1 VTTRW
6 SSTSRWR
13 EAASTA
19 PAAGLSPAH
28 ARWARAGA
36 TARPATPQWLKA
48 IRPQHVLL
56 VLALVAYPFVAN
68 GFWIVQ
74 IGAQSLFL
82 GVIALS
88 LMFLAGYGGMVS
100 LSQMTVAGIAG
111 YMVAILGVSNNTGIS
126 LGWPWWA
133 AVPASLVIATAVA
146 FLIGVLSVR
155 TAGIYTIMITIA
167 IGVAFFYFTRQNYAI
182 FNGHSGFAGLAAPV
196 VLGVDWRA
204 PVPFY
209 FLSLAVA
216 AASYLAVLYL
226 SRSTFGLSLQAIRDN
241 ARRMNALGFNVVVHR
256 LMAHTAAGFIAA
268 LGGILYVWLNG
279 RVSPGT
285 IDTGP
290 VLNVLIIAVLGGLGH
305 PIGPFL
311 GAVVFVLIENFAID
325 LIDSERFNTLIGLVF
340 LAVVLF
346 SPDGLLGLWRQLVT
360 RVGGA
365 GSAGG
370 WKIGQRR

>member
-36 TARPATPQWLKA
+36 TTRPAAPDWLKA

-56 VLALVAYPFVAN
+56 VLFLVAYPFLAN
-68 GFWIVQ
+68 GFWTVQ

-133 AVPASLVIATAVA
+133 AVPASLAIATLVA
-146 FLIGVLSVR
+146 LLIGVLSVR
-155 TAGIYTIMITIA
+155 TAGIYTIMITLA
-167 IGVAFFYFTRQNYAI
+167 IGA
-182 FNGHSGFAGLAAPV
+182 
-196 VLGVDWRA
+196 
-204 PVPFY
+204 
-209 FLSLAVA
+209 
-216 AASYLAVLYL
+216 
-226 SRSTFGLSLQAIRDN
+226 
-241 ARRMNALGFNVVVHR
+241 
-256 LMAHTAAGFIAA
+256 
-268 LGGILYVWLNG
+268 
-279 RVSPGT
+279 
-285 IDTGP
+285 
-290 VLNVLIIAVLGGLGH
+290 
-305 PIGPFL
+305 
-311 GAVVFVLIENFAID
+311 
-325 LIDSERFNTLIGLVF
+325 TLIGL
-340 LAVVLF
+340 AEQ
-346 SPDGLLGLWRQLVT
+346 LGLVYSPTYGVVYTFLIMVAVLAFRPQGIMG
-360 RVGGA
+360 RPA
-365 GSAGG
+365 
-370 WKIGQRR
+370 